1 MKVTMKLED
10 LKTIFNACKTF
21 VSKDDV
27 KPILKT
33 VHLSFS
39 NGYCT
44 AYALDGIKLISLVV
58 PCQNDS
64 EGTMN
69 VPIIKLPKAVFVV
82 ISDEGNEIV
91 FDFLDSKQ
99 TVKKYEGDFPSKPED
114 FFRNDN
120 EPTFSIGFDP
130 KNLKDALDGFKDDKT
145 VEIAFYGQTKACV
158 IKSLTKKAL
167 VFPVRLKR
175 QY

>member
-1 MKVTMKLED
+1 MKATMKLED
-10 LKTIFNACKTF
+10 LKTIFNTCKTF
-21 VSKDDV
+21 VSKNDAR
-27 KPILKT
+27 PILKT
-33 VHLSFS
+33 VHLSFA

-58 PCQNDS
+58 PCQDDS

-69 VPIIKLPKAVFVV
+69 APIIKLPKAVFVV

-99 TVKKYEGDFPSKPED
+99 TVKKYEGDFPNKPED

-130 KNLKDALDGFKDDKT
+130 KNLKDALDGFKDHKT
-145 VEIAFYGQTKACV
+145 IRFDFYKETEAALITGTN
-158 IKSLTKKAL
+158 KKAL
-167 VFPVRLKR
+167 VFPVRLK
-175 QY
+175 

>member
-1 MKVTMKLED
+1 M
-10 LKTIFNACKTF
+10 
-21 VSKDDV
+21 
-27 KPILKT
+27 
-33 VHLSFS
+33 SFA
-39 NGYCT
+39 NGHCT

-58 PCQNDS
+58 PCQDDS

-99 TVKKYEGDFPSKPED
+99 TVKKYEGDFPNKGLKI

-130 KNLKDALDGFKDDKT
+130 KKNLKDALDGFKDDKT
-145 VEIAFYGQTKACV
+145 NSAFDFSKETGKPYCYFWNK
-158 IKSLTKKAL
+158 
-167 VFPVRLKR
+167 
-175 QY
+175 

>member
-21 VSKDDV
+21 VSKDDIR
-27 KPILKT
+27 PILQT
-33 VHLSFS
+33 VQLNFS
-39 NGYCT
+39 GGLCT
-44 AYALDGIKLISLVV
+44 AYALDGIKLISVVV
-58 PCQNDS
+58 PYTDGD
-64 EGTMN
+64 EGTLY
-69 VPIIKLPKAVFVV
+69 VPIIKLPKGAYVV
-82 ISDEGNEIV
+82 ISDEGNEIT

-130 KNLKDALDGFKDDKT
+130 KNLKDALDGFKDCTAIKID
-145 VEIAFYGQTKACV
+145 FYGHTEPC
-158 IKSLTKKAL
+158 IMTGLNKKAL
-167 VFPVRLKR
+167 AFPVRLKN